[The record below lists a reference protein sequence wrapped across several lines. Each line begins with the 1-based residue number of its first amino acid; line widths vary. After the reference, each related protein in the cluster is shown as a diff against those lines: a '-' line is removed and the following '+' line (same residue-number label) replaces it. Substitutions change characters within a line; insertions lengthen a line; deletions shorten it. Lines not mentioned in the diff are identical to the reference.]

1 MGSNDGEDRGHT
13 YAEEAIAAIV
23 DLDRQAQAA
32 ISPHQRWIER
42 VTDRLGRPRT
52 VYAVTC
58 FVVVWIGANLVL
70 HGLHHA
76 EFDPPPFPL
85 LQGIVSMAG
94 LLMAILILTIA
105 NRIAQ
110 IDTQRDKLD
119 LQINLLNERRTGKL
133 IRMLDEQRRDNPVL
147 PTHDD
152 PEVRKLA
159 EPNDT
164 LDVVRAIEESAP
176 KEDAVP

>member
-1 MGSNDGEDRGHT
+1 VNADGPT
-13 YAEEAIAAIV
+13 YAEEAIEAIA

-32 ISPHQRWIER
+32 ISPHQRWIEG
-42 VTDRLGRPRT
+42 VTQRLGRPRT
-52 VYAVTC
+52 VYAVIA
-58 FVVVWIGANLVL
+58 FVAVWIGANLTL
-70 HGLHHA
+70 HALHRA
-76 EFDPPPFPL
+76 PFDPPPFSL
-85 LQGIVSMAG
+85 LQGIVSLAG
-94 LLMAILILTIA
+94 LLMATLILTTA

-133 IRMLDEQRRDNPVL
+133 IRMLDEQRRDNPEL

-152 PEVRKLA
+152 PEVRKLS

-164 LDVVRAIEESAP
+164 LDVVRAIEESTASEDTAP
-176 KEDAVP
+176 I

>member
-1 MGSNDGEDRGHT
+1 
-13 YAEEAIAAIV
+13 
-23 DLDRQAQAA
+23 
-32 ISPHQRWIER
+32 
-42 VTDRLGRPRT
+42 
-52 VYAVTC
+52 
-58 FVVVWIGANLVL
+58 
-70 HGLHHA
+70 
-76 EFDPPPFPL
+76 
-85 LQGIVSMAG
+85 MAT
-94 LLMAILILTIA
+94 LILTTA

-152 PEVRKLA
+152 PEVRKLS

-164 LDVVRAIEESAP
+164 LDVVRAIEEKTAA
-176 KEDAVP
+176 DIAT

>member
-1 MGSNDGEDRGHT
+1 MSDGPT
-13 YAEEAIAAIV
+13 YAEEAIEAIA
-23 DLDRQAQAA
+23 DLDRQAQSA

-52 VYAVTC
+52 VYAVMG
-58 FVVVWIGANLVL
+58 FVVVWIGTNLTL
-70 HGLHHA
+70 HALHRP
-76 EFDPPPFPL
+76 EFDPPPFAL
-85 LQGIVSMAG
+85 LQGITSLAG
-94 LLMAILILTIA
+94 LLMATLILTTA

-152 PEVRKLA
+152 PEVRKLS

-164 LDVVRAIEESAP
+164 LDVVRAIEEKTAA
-176 KEDAVP
+176 DIAT